1 MPEGDTLARTASVL
15 RAVLVGSLVTRA
27 RGRGGGAGG
36 AAVGRLEG
44 SRVVAVD
51 SRGKHLLIGVD
62 AGLTLHS
69 HLGMTGSWH
78 RYAPGEPWR
87 RAASR
92 AVVVIETERAVA
104 VCFDA
109 PVVEV
114 LETRA
119 LRWHPVLANLG
130 PDLLADPP
138 DIALALERLRDR
150 GRAARPIAEVLLDQS
165 AVAGIGNVYRSEVL
179 FIEGIDPS
187 AATGS
192 LDPAVLER
200 LLRTAAHL
208 LRANVRGGARRT
220 RGQDVLAGHAVS
232 GPATGSQLWV
242 YRRAGRP
249 CLRCGTLIRSAPLGT
264 PPRRSWWCPACQAP
278 RPAAPD
284 AI

>member
-1 MPEGDTLARTASVL
+1 MPEGDTLARTAAVL
-15 RAVLVGSLVTRA
+15 RAVLVGALVTRA
-27 RGRGGGAGG
+27 AGRTGG

-44 SRVVAVD
+44 SRVVAVQ
-51 SRGKHLLIGVD
+51 SRGKHLLIDVD
-62 AGLTLHS
+62 TGLTLHS

-104 VCFDA
+104 ACFDA
-109 PVVEV
+109 PLVEV

-119 LRWHPVLANLG
+119 LRWHPVLAALG

-138 DIALALERLRDR
+138 DIATAVSRLREP

-179 FIEGIDPS
+179 FIEGIDPF

-192 LDPAVLER
+192 LDPVVLER
-200 LLRTAAHL
+200 LLRTAAQL
-208 LRANVRGGARRT
+208 LRSNLGGGARRT
-220 RGQDVLAGHAVS
+220 RGQDARAGRALPGLATAG
-232 GPATGSQLWV
+232 GRLWV

-249 CLRCGTLIRSAPLGT
+249 CLRCGTLIRSALLGT
-264 PPRRSWWCPACQAP
+264 RPRRSWWCPACQAA
-278 RPAAPD
+278 RPAGSGPA
-284 AI
+284 